1 MWITLDPQAGHE
13 QAGRRPALVL
23 LPVAYNGRVGLAL
36 LCPITSQVKG
46 FPFEVA
52 LPAMLSVKGVVL
64 ADQVKNLDWRVRK
77 ATRLCAV
84 PDEVVVQVLRKLN
97 VLLAGEPGKA

>member
-1 MWITLDPQAGHE
+1 
-13 QAGRRPALVL
+13 
-23 LPVAYNGRVGLAL
+23 
-36 LCPITSQVKG
+36 
-46 FPFEVA
+46 
-52 LPAMLSVKGVVL
+52 MLSVKGVVL